1 MASQRSLRNLDET
14 EVGSAVNMLRRAES
28 AALFLQRKF
37 RESRE
42 PKTTEEDEDE
52 AEADTET
59 DLKDAPPAIAAKCQS
74 DDDVYDSDPELGCEG
89 EDQKE
94 EDEDEE
100 DRSGLIALIFISV
113 VSFGMILF
121 RITTWAIGICK
132 NDQQTGED
140 EAEIAGAGAAGKGA
154 SGGGGGGAAGAS
166 APPPAQQQMASQAA
180 SNAAGAAS
188 AGVAAAAVSPFA
200 NHLVYICRHVS

>member
-42 PKTTEEDEDE
+42 PKTTEEEED
-52 AEADTET
+52 EADTET

-74 DDDVYDSDPELGCEG
+74 DDDFYDSDPELGCEG

-94 EDEDEE
+94 EDEDEV

-132 NDQQTGED
+132 NDAQTGED

-154 SGGGGGGAAGAS
+154 SGGGGAAGAS